1 MNAPKIKESNMA
13 NKQQLPAGEADQT
26 ARQTDHS
33 RWQTACLVCGIVAG
47 PLFVATFSI
56 AGSVRPGYSP
66 LRHPISSL
74 EFGPDGWVQSLNFIL
89 TGILITL
96 FGWGVRSPVSKLGGG
111 RTVPILIMAV
121 GIGLIGAGFFDPDP
135 LSGYPPGTPPTA
147 LNPSLH
153 RVLHDMFS
161 TPVFTALPAAC
172 IVLSRR
178 FAKSRMISWAVYS
191 AVSAALMIFFF
202 VLSSIAFAQGSVL
215 TPIGGLLQRLTLTVG
230 FTWMA
235 LLGWSWRRLQVR
247 DYGDEAGTPTI
258 H

>member
-13 NKQQLPAGEADQT
+13 PKQQLPAGEADQT

-47 PLFVATFSI
+47 PLFFAIFSI
-56 AGSVRPGYSP
+56 AGFLPEYDP

-89 TGILITL
+89 TGILVTL
-96 FGWGVRSPVSKLGGG
+96 FGWGVRAPIRRLGGG
-111 RTVPILIMAV
+111 RTVPILLIVV

-135 LSGYPPGTPPTA
+135 LSGYPPGPPPTA
-147 LNPSLH
+147 LNASLH
-153 RVLHDMFS
+153 RVLHDLFS

-172 IVLSRR
+172 IVLARR
-178 FAKSRMISWAVYS
+178 FAKSRMITWAVYS
-191 AVSAALMIFFF
+191 AVSGALMIFFF
-202 VLSSIAFAQGSVL
+202 VLSSIAFAQGSLL
-215 TPIGGLLQRLTLTVG
+215 TPIGGLLQRLTLAFG

-235 LLGWSWRRLQVR
+235 LLGWTWTRLQVP
-247 DYGDEAGTPTI
+247 GPADELLFRNPNV
-258 H
+258 